1 MIATKTQKIPISLTA
16 TRIEGGCR
24 TELRGSP
31 RFFLKKRPAKQET
44 KRGLCKYYIEYL

>member
-1 MIATKTQKIPISLTA
+1 MFPHWLTTATKTQKIPISLTA

-31 RFFLKKRPAKQET
+31 RFF
-44 KRGLCKYYIEYL
+44 